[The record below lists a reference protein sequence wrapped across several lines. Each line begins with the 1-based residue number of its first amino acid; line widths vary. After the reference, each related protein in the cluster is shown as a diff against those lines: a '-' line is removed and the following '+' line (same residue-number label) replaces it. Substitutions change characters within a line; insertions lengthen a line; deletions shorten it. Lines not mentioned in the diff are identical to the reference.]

1 MLHLTLA
8 LAPMSA
14 SLGPLCLLNG
24 AYDAATKPCRC
35 DAAWTGAECE
45 LLALQPTPPAA
56 DFDERATLGLSTWGA
71 SVVEI
76 PFAGGNESWHMWASV
91 FLDGCGVT
99 S

>member
-1 MLHLTLA
+1 MNVASQTCLA
-8 LAPMSA
+8 A
-14 SLGPLCLLNG
+14 SKRDDDALLK
-24 AYDAATKPCRC
+24 ADAKC
-35 DAAWTGAECE
+35 DAADPLQQWASDSATG